1 MTPGAMP
8 RMLPVPKNGYHHRM
22 KILVTGGSGGVGSH
36 TVRELAAA
44 GHSVTNLDRKPPR
57 ESLPAD
63 FIRVPLSNLGAVYD
77 AVFQVKPDVVCH
89 VAANPAP
96 SGDAR
101 ADVFTNNVESTYH
114 VFQAAGD
121 AGALRFVYA
130 SSEMAT
136 GWITTEELPETIPFD
151 ESARVP
157 SPNAYAMSKYI
168 GEVIADG
175 MTLRYPD
182 MPIVSLRINNVIAP
196 ENYHWLAERRR
207 DFPSGGSSNFWSYID
222 VRDVATAFR
231 AAAEG
236 DTTGH
241 EVFLIAAAD
250 TCLDIPLADAL
261 TARYG
266 EGAAS
271 RIVPGHDPFGS
282 AFDCGKI
289 ERVFGWR
296 PAHSWRTEPV
306 PRTETAQ
313 P

>member
-1 MTPGAMP
+1 M
-8 RMLPVPKNGYHHRM
+8 
-22 KILVTGGSGGVGSH
+22 
-36 TVRELAAA
+36 RELAGA
-44 GHSVTNLDRKPPR
+44 GHEVTNVDNQRPKQ
-57 ESLPAD
+57 SLPGN
-63 FIRVPLSNLGAVYD
+63 FIRVALSDLGAVYD
-77 AVFQVKPDVVCH
+77 AVFQVRPDVVCH
-89 VAANPAP
+89 IAANPAP

-101 ADVFTNNVESTYH
+101 ADVFTNNVLSSYH

-121 AGALRFVYA
+121 AGAKRFVYA

-136 GWITTEELPETIPFD
+136 GWITTEELPTRFPFD
-151 ESARVP
+151 ETERVP
-157 SPNAYAMSKYI
+157 SPNAYALSKFI
-168 GEVIADG
+168 GEVLADG

-196 ENYHWLAERRR
+196 ENYHWLQDRR
-207 DFPSGGSSNFWSYID
+207 DDYPNGGSFNFWSYID

-241 EVFLIAAAD
+241 EVFLIAAGD
-250 TCLDIPLADAL
+250 TCLHVPLADAL

-266 EGAAS
+266 ENAAA

-289 ERVFGWR
+289 KQILGWT
-296 PAHSWRTEPV
+296 PQHSWRTE
-306 PRTETAQ
+306 ETPA
-313 P
+313 

>member
-1 MTPGAMP
+1 
-8 RMLPVPKNGYHHRM
+8 M

-44 GHSVTNLDRKPPR
+44 GHSVVNLDRKPPKD
-57 ESLPAD
+57 SLPAA
-63 FIRVPLSNLGAVYD
+63 FIRTPLQNLGAVYD

-89 VAANPAP
+89 IAANPAP
-96 SGDAR
+96 SGDPR
-101 ADVFTNNVESTYH
+101 ADVFTNNVESTYN

-121 AGALRFVYA
+121 AGAKRFVYA

-136 GWITTEELPETIPFD
+136 GWLTTEDLPERIPFD
-151 ESARVP
+151 ETMRVA

-175 MTLRYPD
+175 MALRYPE
-182 MPIVSLRINNVIAP
+182 MPVVSLRINNVIAP
-196 ENYHWLAERRR
+196 ENYSWLQDRR
-207 DFPSGGSSNFWSYID
+207 DNFPEGGSFNFWSYID

-236 DTTGH
+236 DTVGH

-250 TCLDIPLADAL
+250 TCLDVPLADAL
-261 TARYG
+261 AARYG
-266 EGAAS
+266 ADAPARLAE
-271 RIVPGHDPFGS
+271 GHDPFKS

-289 ERVFGWR
+289 GRMLGWKPR
-296 PAHSWRTEPV
+296 YSWRGEH
-306 PRTETAQ
+306 
-313 P
+313 